1 MTIEA
6 LLTRNNEILERIAVA
21 IESQKI
27 AATELSADTATGDKK
42 AKTKKAET
50 PAASPAPAAP
60 AAPAEEKNEQAASA
74 APATT
79 APATASTEPSA
90 TAQAATA
97 SAPASA
103 AVEWKTVLDKM
114 VSIAKSEDPKQGKAA
129 VRKVIDHFKPGAMKV
144 PELEA
149 LNKNAEILAFADEL
163 IGAGAEDNDLGI

>member
-50 PAASPAPAAP
+50 PAASPAPA
-60 AAPAEEKNEQAASA
+60 EEKNEQAASA

-90 TAQAATA
+90 TAPAATA

>member
-42 AKTKKAET
+42 TKTKKAET
-50 PAASPAPAAP
+50 PAVSPAP

-90 TAQAATA
+90 TAPAATA